1 MFAAEALLRGESNVV
16 VCERAGELV
25 TLDINFAL
33 TMDNMYKNTLKPGQ
47 LDKFNEEEIAAMKT
61 RIDDRIHNLMQLYTV
76 ENKINI

>member
-1 MFAAEALLRGESNVV
+1 M
-16 VCERAGELV
+16 

-47 LDKFNEEEIAAMKT
+47 LDKFNEEEIEAMKE
-61 RIDDRIHNLMQLYTV
+61 RIDARTANLMKLYTV